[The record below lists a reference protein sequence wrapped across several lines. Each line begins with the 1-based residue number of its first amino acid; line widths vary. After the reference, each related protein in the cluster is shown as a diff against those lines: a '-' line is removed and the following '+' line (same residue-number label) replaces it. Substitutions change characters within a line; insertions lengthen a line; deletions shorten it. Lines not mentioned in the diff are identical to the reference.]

1 MQMKAAV
8 LYEANTPLRVEE
20 VTVDDPQDHEV
31 LVKMVATGVCHSDL
45 GIIKGENTSPVPI
58 VL

>member
-20 VTVDDPQDHEV
+20 VTLDDPQDHEV
-31 LVKMVATGVCHSDL
+31 
-45 GIIKGENTSPVPI
+45 
-58 VL
+58 